1 MKTSFPEDLS
11 KWKIS
16 APLYVNHNNLFKK
29 PELLTLSKLERD
41 QSQFKF
47 FPKFGYG
54 TGLLIDRKLRYNILL
69 GTGLIFEKRNEL
81 QKTSVELAALMA
93 PIGIIE
99 IQSNYSSIQVPV
111 LLGYRYKN
119 ISMSLGLINSVYEY
133 EAKTEID
140 YQSGVLRSGRKSI
153 WFHHYLVSDISMHYY
168 LNTDRIGLFVG
179 YTSAFESLPFL
190 RFGIALTIFKF

>member
-1 MKTSFPEDLS
+1 MKTSFSDNSS

-29 PELLTLSKLERD
+29 PDLLTLSKLERD

-54 TGLLIDRKLRYNILL
+54 AGILIDRKVRFNILL

-81 QKTSVELAALMA
+81 QKTSVELAAQMA

-99 IQSNYSSIQVPV
+99 IQGNYSSIQVPI

-119 ISMSLGLINSVYEY
+119 ISISLGLINSLYEY
-133 EAKTEID
+133 ESKTEID
-140 YQSGVLRSGRKSI
+140 YQTGDVRSGKSFG
-153 WFHHYLVSDISMHYY
+153 FHHYLVRDISLHYY
-168 LNTDRIGLFVG
+168 LNTDRICLFAG
-179 YTSAFESLPFL
+179 YSSAFESLPFM